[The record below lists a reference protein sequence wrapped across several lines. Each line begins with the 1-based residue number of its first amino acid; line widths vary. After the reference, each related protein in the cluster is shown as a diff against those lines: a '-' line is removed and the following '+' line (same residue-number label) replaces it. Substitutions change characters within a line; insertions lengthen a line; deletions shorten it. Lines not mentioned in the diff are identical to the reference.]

1 MFESAL
7 AYCPASRMA
16 DNAVLFK
23 HVARTTGLQHGVV
36 PTFMAKPYGDQPGC
50 SGHVHLSLRDKDG
63 KNVFA
68 VGEDEVEKGREGAPY
83 EDVKRISQVGE
94 WFLAGILAGLPDIV
108 RLAFLSISL
117 CCSCRANAL
126 SLFRRADALPRPDRQ
141 RVRLPAPSSV
151 SLELP
156 LTLPPRSLAATS
168 ASSSRTGRR
177 RPCRTRTSRASRRSE
192 SSARRS
198 ATQRGRGSRFVC
210 PVPMCVFVPRSP
222 RFLL

>member
-108 RLAFLSISL
+108 RLVPLSCSYAPAELTRSPSL
-117 CCSCRANAL
+117 AVQMPCLVPTVNG
-126 SLFRRADALPRPDRQ
+126 
-141 RVRLPAPSSV
+141 SV
-151 SLELP
+151 SWLP
-156 LTLPPRSLAATS
+156 HFSP
-168 ASSSRTGRR
+168 SSSR
-177 RPCRTRTSRASRRSE
+177 
-192 SSARRS
+192 
-198 ATQRGRGSRFVC
+198 
-210 PVPMCVFVPRSP
+210 
-222 RFLL
+222 